1 MTIKDRPMN
10 DEMTDTWANLG
21 KQLRI
26 DSIRASSAAD
36 SGHPTSSMS
45 AADLMAVVIEK
56 YLRYDFDAPDDP
68 RNDHLVFSKGHASP
82 LLYALYR
89 AAGAIDDEELLSYRQ
104 RGSRFEGHPTPV
116 LPWVDVATGS
126 LGQGL
131 PIAVG
136 IALAGK
142 RLDRLPYRVWV
153 LTGDGELAEG
163 SMWEAFEHAAL
174 AGLDNLTA
182 IIDVNRLGQTR
193 ETMHGWDLGALDRRL
208 TAFGWHVIEVDGH
221 DVGAI
226 DAAYAEAVQ
235 VTGRPT
241 AIVAR
246 TVKGSGVSGVAD
258 RNGMHGKALDDA
270 DRALVELEAATH
282 RRMTVDVSKPDW
294 ATAPHEFASGM
305 LELPRYEVGSTEA
318 TRRAYAEALV
328 ALGLARGDIVA
339 LDGDVDNST
348 YTELFASALP
358 ERYFE
363 MYIAEQLMASAAVGL
378 QVRGWVPFA
387 ATFGAFWS
395 RAFDFIRMAA
405 VSRAN
410 IRLGGSHA
418 GVSIGPDGPSQMA
431 LEDIASFRTVWGS
444 TVLYPSDANQAAQLV
459 VAMADRPG
467 VVYMRTTR
475 GKTRVIY
482 DPDEAFPI
490 GGSKVVRSSAA
501 DSVALIGAGVTLH
514 EAMAAATRL
523 EADGIAARVIDLY
536 SIKPIDVD
544 TLAAA
549 ARDTGRI
556 VTVEDHRPEGGLG
569 EAVLGALAD
578 ADLHPAVTRLAVRS
592 MPGSATPEE
601 QLAEAAIDASAIAA
615 AARRLV
621 IGTAPIQSGLA
632 TRPFTSRS

>member
-1 MTIKDRPMN
+1 MN
-10 DEMTDTWANLG
+10 DNTQDWANLG
-21 KQLRI
+21 RQLRI
-26 DSIRASSAAD
+26 DSIRASSAAS

-45 AADLMAVVIEK
+45 AADLMAVLHAK
-56 YLRYDFDAPDDP
+56 YLRYDFAAPDDP

-89 AAGAIDDEELLSYRQ
+89 AAGAIDDATLLSYRQ
-104 RGSRFEGHPTPV
+104 RGSRLEGHPTPV

-131 PIAVG
+131 PIGVG

-142 RLDRLPYRVWV
+142 RLDRLPFRVWV

-163 SMWEAFEHAAL
+163 SMWEGFEHAAA

-182 IIDVNRLGQTR
+182 ILDINRLGQTR
-193 ETMHGWDLGALDRRL
+193 ETMYGWDLGAYTRRL
-208 TAFGWHVIEVDGH
+208 EALGWHAIEIDGH

-226 DAAYAEAVQ
+226 DAAYAEAIA
-235 VTGRPT
+235 TTKRPT

-246 TVKGSGVSGVAD
+246 TVKGSGVSAVAD
-258 RNGMHGKALDDA
+258 RAGMHGKALDDLDGALA
-270 DRALVELEAATH
+270 DLDAANH
-282 RRMTVDVSKPDW
+282 RRITVAPSKPEGPS
-294 ATAPHEFASGM
+294 TAHRFPSGK
-305 LELPRYEVGSTEA
+305 LELPRYNVGSTEA

-328 ALGLARGDIVA
+328 ALGHARGDVVA

-348 YTELFASALP
+348 YTELFAEAHP

-363 MYIAEQLMASAAVGL
+363 MYIAEQQMASAAIGL

-410 IRLGGSHA
+410 IRLSGSHA

-444 TVLYPSDANQAAQLV
+444 TVLYPSDANQTAKLV
-459 VAMADRPG
+459 VEMADRPG

-475 GKTRVIY
+475 GKTPIIY
-482 DPDEAFPI
+482 DPDEAFSI
-490 GGSKVVRSSAA
+490 GGSRVVRSSAN
-501 DSVALIGAGVTLH
+501 DVATLIGAGVTLH
-514 EAMAAATRL
+514 EAIAAAGSL
-523 EADGIAARVIDLY
+523 AVDGIAARVIDLY
-536 SIKPIDVD
+536 SIKPID
-544 TLAAA
+544 AATIAEA
-549 ARDTGRI
+549 ARETGRI

-569 EAVLGALAD
+569 EAVLAALAD
-578 ADLHPAVTRLAVRS
+578 QGVHARVSRLSVS
-592 MPGSATPEE
+592 HMPGSATPEE
-601 QLAEAAIDASAIAA
+601 QLADAGIDAEAIVAA
-615 AARRLV
+615 VRQILS
-621 IGTAPIQSGLA
+621 T
-632 TRPFTSRS
+632 